1 MEYYKDNSKSFK
13 KLKIKNDNIHK
24 LKKIN
29 CIIREIREINKIIFP
44 GVNSFK
50 VNNELKRLVKLLD
63 SAFYIKIV
71 QKYKIS
77 LLDDINKNNFKRIK
91 VIKILDEINS
101 IMIYE
106 KKRLSRNF

>member
-1 MEYYKDNSKSFK
+1 MEYYEDNSKSFK
-13 KLKIKNDNIHK
+13 KLKIKNDNIRK

-63 SAFYIKIV
+63 SAFYIKII

-101 IMIYE
+101 IMIHE

>member
-1 MEYYKDNSKSFK
+1 MEYYKGNSKSFEK
-13 KLKIKNDNIHK
+13 IKIKNDNIYK

-29 CIIREIREINKIIFP
+29 CIIKEIREIKKIIIHKE
-44 GVNSFK
+44 NTFK
-50 VNNELKRLVKLLD
+50 INYELKKLVNLLN
-63 SAFYIKIV
+63 SIFYVKII

-77 LLDDINKNNFKRIK
+77 LLNDIHKNNFRR
-91 VIKILDEINS
+91 IKILDQINN